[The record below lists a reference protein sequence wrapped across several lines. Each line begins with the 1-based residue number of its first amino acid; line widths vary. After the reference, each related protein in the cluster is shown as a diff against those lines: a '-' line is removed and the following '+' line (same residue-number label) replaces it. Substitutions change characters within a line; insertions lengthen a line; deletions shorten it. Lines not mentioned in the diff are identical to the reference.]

1 MSRRIYRKVALDR
14 LASPEQLDQLL
25 VVTNVRVWL
34 VLVGIFIILSMLVA
48 WSFVGFLPTR
58 VHGPGILVFNGGVF
72 EVTALERGRLIALD
86 VRVGDE
92 VKEGQVVGRIDQPE
106 LEEERDE
113 AKEVLREFESR
124 HELLSRFAVHD
135 RRMNREAM
143 LQQRATLKHAIRLAK
158 ERRGWL
164 EARLESQEELL
175 KHGLIT
181 RQALAITRQSIS
193 SAKKEAS
200 EARGMLKE
208 VDVRE
213 AELIQ
218 RQEQELSERELQIR
232 EQKRKIEALEERLAE
247 SSQLVSPRAGRVV
260 EVRSVAGRLV
270 APGTPVFN
278 LELGH
283 KSEEALEVLVY
294 LPPRD
299 GKKVRPGMTI
309 EIAPSTV
316 RPEEFGRIL
325 GVVASV
331 SDFPATRHALMADLA
346 NEDLVQGFLDQTGGA
361 PLVVRA
367 DLLTTGDAN
376 SPTGLRWTSSKGP
389 DMPIYAGTLC
399 TSSVVV
405 RQQHPIEFMV
415 PGIKDA
421 MGL

>member
-34 VLVGIFIILSMLVA
+34 VLVGVFVILSMLVA
-48 WSFVGFLPTR
+48 WGFVGSLPTR

-72 EVTALERGRLIALD
+72 EVTALERGRLVELN

-92 VKEGQVVGRIDQPE
+92 VSEGQVVGRIDQPE
-106 LEEERDE
+106 LEETRDE
-113 AKEVLREFESR
+113 AKEVLREYESR

-135 RRMNREAM
+135 RRMNREAI

-175 KHGLIT
+175 THGLIT

-213 AELIQ
+213 AELVQ
-218 RQEQELSERELQIR
+218 RQDQEMSERELQIR
-232 EQKRKIEALEERLAE
+232 EQKRKIEALEQRLAQ
-247 SSQLVSPRAGRVV
+247 STQLISPRAGRVV

-278 LELGH
+278 LEVGRD
-283 KSEEALEVLVY
+283 SEQALEVLVY

-316 RPEEFGRIL
+316 RPEEYGRIL
-325 GVVASV
+325 GVVESV
-331 SDFPATRHALMADLA
+331 SDFPATRQALMAELA
-346 NEDLVQGFLDQTGGA
+346 NEDLVQGFLEQTGGA

-367 DLLTTGDAN
+367 DLLTTSDEH
-376 SPTGLRWTSSKGP
+376 SPTGLRWTSSRGP
-389 DMPIYAGTLC
+389 DTPIYAGTLC
-399 TSSVVV
+399 ASSVVV
-405 RQQHPIEFMV
+405 RQQHPIEFLV

>member
-34 VLVGIFIILSMLVA
+34 VLVGIFIILVMLAA
-48 WSFVGFLPTR
+48 WAFIGLLPTR
-58 VHGPGILVFNGGVF
+58 VHGPGIMVFKGGVF
-72 EVTALERGRLIALD
+72 EVTALERGRLVELN
-86 VRVGDE
+86 VRVGDD
-92 VKEGQVVGRIDQPE
+92 VSEGQVVGRIDQPE
-106 LEEERDE
+106 LEEARDE
-113 AKEVLREFESR
+113 AREVLREYESR

-135 RRMNREAM
+135 RRMNREAI
-143 LQQRATLKHAIRLAK
+143 LQQRATLKHAIRLAR

-164 EARLESQEELL
+164 ETRLESQEELL
-175 KHGLIT
+175 EHGLIT

-193 SAKKEAS
+193 AAKKEVS
-200 EARGMLKE
+200 EARGMIKE

-213 AELIQ
+213 AELVQ
-218 RQEQELSERELQIR
+218 RQDQETSERELQMR
-232 EQKRKIEALEERLAE
+232 EQRRKIEAIEARLKQ
-247 SSQLVSPRAGRVV
+247 SSQLISPRAGRVV

-278 LELGH
+278 LEVQED
-283 KSEEALEVLVY
+283 KEQALEVLVY

-309 EIAPSTV
+309 EVAPSTV

-346 NEDLVQGFLDQTGGA
+346 NEDLVQGFLTQTGGA

-367 DLLTTGDAN
+367 DLLTTGDAD
-376 SPTGLRWTSSKGP
+376 SSTGLKWTSSKGP
-389 DMPIYAGTLC
+389 ETPIYAGTLC

-415 PGIKDA
+415 PGIRDA